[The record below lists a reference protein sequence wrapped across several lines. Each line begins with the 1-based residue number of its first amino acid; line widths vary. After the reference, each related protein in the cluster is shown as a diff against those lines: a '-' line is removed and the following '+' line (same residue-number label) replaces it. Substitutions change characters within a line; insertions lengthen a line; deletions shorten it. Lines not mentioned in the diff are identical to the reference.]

1 MKTRTR
7 IVSACCGAVVLSVG
21 IHSVVPG
28 GMMSTMLWVPPVTV
42 LIGTGIWVLVDRT
55 IVRPLVAAAD
65 TLEGSCGTAARTSEE
80 IQGASQ
86 HLAEGAANQ
95 AAALEEAAAALEQIS
110 AMTRRN
116 AQHAGGAKTLA
127 SDARQVAETGALEME
142 AMSAVM
148 AELKSAS
155 DQIAKITRTI
165 DEIAFQTNLLALNAA
180 VEAARA
186 GEAGKGFAVVA
197 DAVRG
202 LARRSADAARET
214 TARIENSLRKSAQ
227 GVQYSA
233 RVTASFRDIV
243 GRIRDLDELVGEI
256 SVASVEQNGGIQQ
269 LNIVVGQI
277 NQVTQDNAAWA
288 DRVAGSAA
296 HLGDQAVELVNAVA
310 GLRGITGAT
319 KPPVAAEPARS
330 AGGGGPAWSDVPRAA
345 VRESVSA
352 SLARGGTAVR
362 QAEPLDLGPELMEFD
377 YDPATRSRT
386 ISVRTRE

>member
-1 MKTRTR
+1 MKIRTK
-7 IVSACCGAVVLSVG
+7 IVSACCGAVLLSVG
-21 IHSVVPG
+21 IQSAVPG
-28 GMMSTMLWVPPVTV
+28 GMVSAMLWIPPTTV
-42 LIGTGIWVLVDRT
+42 LVGAGIWVLVDRT

-65 TLEGSCGTAARTSEE
+65 ALEGSCETAARSSGE
-80 IQGASQ
+80 ILGASQ

-95 AAALEEAAAALEQIS
+95 AAALQEAAAALEQIS
-110 AMTRRN
+110 AMTQRN

-127 SDARQVAETGALEME
+127 SDARKAAETGAVEME

-148 AELKSAS
+148 AELKAAS
-155 DQIAKITRTI
+155 DEIAKITRTI

-214 TARIENSLRKSAQ
+214 TARIENSLRKSDL
-227 GVQYSA
+227 GVQYST

-256 SVASVEQNGGIQQ
+256 SVASTEQNGGIQQ
-269 LNIVVGQI
+269 LNVLVAQI

-288 DRVAGSAA
+288 DRVAGSASN
-296 HLGDQAVELVNAVA
+296 LGDQAGDLVSAVA

-319 KPPVAAEPARS
+319 KPPVAAVPAEP
-330 AGGGGPAWSDVPRAA
+330 AGGGWPAWSDVPRAA
-345 VRESVSA
+345 VREPVSSA
-352 SLARGGTAVR
+352 LARGGRAVR
-362 QAEPLDLGPELMEFD
+362 QPEPLDLGPGLMEFD

-386 ISVRTRE
+386 ISARTRE